1 MLNIS
6 HNPADTSNCFTGSLY
21 NKKSPDMLNTTVI
34 YIHGILRLRLM
45 HLVQNAYTY
54 LLRNLLTRYVG
65 RYDGDN

>member
-1 MLNIS
+1 
-6 HNPADTSNCFTGSLY
+6 
-21 NKKSPDMLNTTVI
+21 MLNTTVI